1 MLVKNLY
8 TLWRQANDELNDIHH
23 PNHYNSDRRVVF
35 YELCIR
41 IAQQLPKD
49 CSIDMLVGLKAHFL
63 SSSKFGSEEIARA
76 FELLINL
83 KRKGQF

>member
-1 MLVKNLY
+1 MMNELFKLY
-8 TLWRQANDELNDIHH
+8 RQAKDELNDIHH
-23 PNHYNSDRRVVF
+23 PNHYNSDRRAVF

-49 CSIDMLVGLKAHFL
+49 CSVDMLVGLKAHFL